1 MKEKLKFIS
10 RTLAHYFNKAICP
23 SCKSKNC
30 IVIDRKYLISRL
42 FECQNCHLYFRHPV
56 DNVDFNKNY
65 YQEEY
70 KQKGEGITTDIPLP
84 DELEVLKR
92 NNFQG
97 TSKSISEYIN
107 IFNSMFKHKIKI
119 IDFGAN
125 WGYHSYQFKN
135 AGFDVNSYEI
145 SVPRAKLGKKLLD
158 IEIKTS
164 VEELPSDNDIFFSS
178 HVIEH
183 LPDIPFMIQLAKEKL
198 KKEGIFVA
206 ECPNGSK
213 EFREKN
219 PKAFTLSWGEVH
231 PNLISADYYKF
242 IFKDNPYFITSTP
255 LNIHDIISWDKS
267 SQISTNLSGGQLVIF
282 AMPNKNLQ

>member
-1 MKEKLKFIS
+1 MINKIKYIS
-10 RTLAHYFNKAICP
+10 RTLTHYFDKAICP
-23 SCKSKNC
+23 SCKSTKC
-30 IVIDRKYLISRL
+30 KVIDRKFLISRL

-56 DNVDFNKNY
+56 DSVDFNKNY

-84 DELEVLKR
+84 EELELLKQK
-92 NNFQG
+92 NFEG
-97 TSKSISEYIN
+97 TTKSISEYIK

-125 WGYHSYQFKN
+125 WGYHSFQFKK
-135 AGFDVNSYEI
+135 AEYIVSSYEI
-145 SVPRAKLGKKLLD
+145 SVSRAKLGRKLLD
-158 IEIKTS
+158 IEIKTN
-164 VEELPSDNDIFFSS
+164 VEDLPPDNDIFFSS

-183 LPDIPFMIQLAKEKL
+183 LPDIPYMIQLAKDKL
-198 KKEGIFVA
+198 NKEGVFVA

-242 IFKDNPYFITSTP
+242 MFKHNPYFITSTP
-255 LNIHDIISWDKS
+255 FNINDIINWDKS
-267 SQISTNLSGGQLVIF
+267 SQVSKNLSGGQLVIF
-282 AMPNKNLQ
+282 AMPNKNI